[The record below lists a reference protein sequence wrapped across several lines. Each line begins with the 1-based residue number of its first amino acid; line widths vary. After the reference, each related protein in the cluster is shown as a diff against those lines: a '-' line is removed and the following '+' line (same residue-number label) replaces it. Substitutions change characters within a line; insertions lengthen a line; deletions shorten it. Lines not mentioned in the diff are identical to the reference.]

1 MNSSHVI
8 DARLAAGSA
17 ASTPIAGSAARRLPP
32 LNMLRAFEAAGRL
45 LSVTH
50 AARELSV
57 TQSSVSHQIKALEEW
72 LGVALVGRDGRRLA
86 LTTPGA
92 ALLPGITSALD
103 LMAQSTAGIERL
115 TRRNTLVVNATA
127 TLASQWLIPRL
138 AGFCAQMPGL
148 DVQLVTTV
156 GFMDFEPAQYDVS
169 IRCFADA
176 DLAALPERSGWRDVS
191 LGAFIPDA
199 LTPVCSPALLADG
212 RAVASPEG
220 LARFTLLHSRSTP
233 LVWQQWLGEAG
244 APGLQPAGDL
254 VFDHAHLSVQ
264 AAIQGLGVALGNP
277 RFLGDALA
285 SGLLVMPFADVLSG
299 EKKYYWLRPARAAQD
314 PASVAFCDW
323 LSAA

>member
-1 MNSSHVI
+1 MKPAHAKNGVSP
-8 DARLAAGSA
+8 APAMAGSA
-17 ASTPIAGSAARRLPP
+17 PRRLPP

-57 TQSSVSHQIKALEEW
+57 TQSAVSHQIKALEEW
-72 LGVALVGRDGRRLA
+72 LGVALVARDGRRLA

-115 TRRNTLVVNATA
+115 TRRNTLVVNATS

-138 AGFCAQMPGL
+138 SGFCAQMPGL

-156 GFMDFEPAQYDVS
+156 GYLDFEPAQYDVS

-176 DLAALPERSGWRDVS
+176 DVAALPDRTGWRDVS
-191 LGAFIPDA
+191 LGAFLPDQ
-199 LTPVCSPALLADG
+199 LTPMCSPALLAGG
-212 RAVASPEG
+212 RSVKTPKD
-220 LARFTLLHSRSTP
+220 LARLTLLHSRSTP
-233 LVWQQWLGEAG
+233 LVWQQWLEEAG

-277 RFLGDALA
+277 RFMGEALA
-285 SGLLVMPFADVLSG
+285 SGLLVMPFAELLSG
-299 EKKYYWLRPARAAQD
+299 EKQYYWLRPARAAQD
-314 PASVAFCDW
+314 PVSMAFCDW
-323 LSAA
+323 LSAP

>member
-1 MNSSHVI
+1 MKPAHAKSGAS
-8 DARLAAGSA
+8 AAAQSVGSA
-17 ASTPIAGSAARRLPP
+17 PRRLPP

-45 LSVTH
+45 LSVTR
-50 AARELSV
+50 AAEELSV
-57 TQSSVSHQIKALEEW
+57 TQSAVSHQIKALEEW
-72 LGVALVGRDGRRLA
+72 LGVALVARDGRRLA

-92 ALLPGITSALD
+92 ALLPGLTGALD

-115 TRRNTLVVNATA
+115 SRRNTLVVNATS

-148 DVQLVTTV
+148 DVQLVTTL
-156 GFMDFEPAQYDVS
+156 GYLDFEPAQYDVS

-176 DLAALPERSGWRDVS
+176 DLEALPDRAGWRDVS
-191 LGAFIPDA
+191 LGAFIPDK
-199 LTPVCSPALLADG
+199 LTPVCSPALLAG
-212 RAVASPEG
+212 ARAMKSPKG
-220 LARFTLLHSRSTP
+220 LARCTLLHSRSTP
-233 LVWQQWLGEAG
+233 LVWQQWLDEAG
-244 APGLQPAGDL
+244 APGLQAAGDL

-285 SGLLVMPFADVLSG
+285 SGLLVMPFAKLLSG
-299 EKKYYWLRPARAAQD
+299 EKNYYWLRPARAAQD

-323 LSAA
+323 LSTP

>member
-1 MNSSHVI
+1 MNPAHAKNGGLPTVPGV
-8 DARLAAGSA
+8 GSA
-17 ASTPIAGSAARRLPP
+17 PRRLPP

-57 TQSSVSHQIKALEEW
+57 TQSAVSHQIKALEAW
-72 LGVALVGRDGRRLA
+72 LGVALVARDGRRLA
-86 LTTPGA
+86 LTAPGA

-115 TRRNTLVVNATA
+115 TRRNTLVVNATS

-156 GFMDFEPAQYDVS
+156 GHLDFEPAQYDVS

-176 DLAALPERSGWRDVS
+176 ELAALPERAGWRDVS
-191 LGAFIPDA
+191 MGPFIPEKV
-199 LTPVCSPALLADG
+199 TPVCSPALLAG
-212 RAVASPEG
+212 GKAMKSPKG
-220 LARFTLLHSRSTP
+220 LARFTLLHTRSAP
-233 LVWQQWLGEAG
+233 LAWQQWLEDAG

-277 RFLGDALA
+277 PFLGEALA
-285 SGLLVMPFADVLSG
+285 CGLLVAPFAEQLSG
-299 EKKYYWLRPARAAQD
+299 EKNYYWLRPARAAQD
-314 PASVAFCDW
+314 PASVAFCEW
-323 LSAA
+323 LSAP

>member
-1 MNSSHVI
+1 MSFIHDSKGV
-8 DARLAAGSA
+8 LTTVPAAGGA
-17 ASTPIAGSAARRLPP
+17 LRRLPP

-57 TQSSVSHQIKALEEW
+57 TQSAVSHQIKALEEW
-72 LGVALVGRDGRRLA
+72 LGVALVARDGRRLA
-86 LTTPGA
+86 LTSPGA

-103 LMAQSTAGIERL
+103 MMAQSITGIERL
-115 TRRNTLVVNATA
+115 TRRNTLVVNATT
-127 TLASQWLIPRL
+127 TLAAQWLIPRL
-138 AGFCAQMPGL
+138 SGFCAQRPGL

-156 GFMDFEPAQYDVS
+156 GHLDFEPSQYDVS
-169 IRCFADA
+169 IRCFAEA
-176 DLAALPERSGWRDVS
+176 DVAALRERAGWRDVRMGS
-191 LGAFIPDA
+191 FIPEKV
-199 LTPVCSPALLADG
+199 TPVCSPALLAG
-212 RAVASPEG
+212 GKALKSPKG
-220 LARFTLLHSRSTP
+220 LARFTLLHSRSAP
-233 LVWQQWLGEAG
+233 LAWQQWLEEAG

-277 RFLGDALA
+277 PFLSEALA

-299 EKKYYWLRPARAAQD
+299 EKDYYWLRPVRAAQD